1 MKTYLPKF
9 SSGAFL
15 ARMMRAFRNWNKVGR
30 VQNTPLKETASQ
42 ITSGWDY
49 RPRKP
54 IRRDAAAQ
62 RTETEIPNLLT
73 LNVAKDKNDSVRVDD
88 RWLEFGGH
96 TSVNA
101 ENVEAMVEKTTTRAS
116 LSGHKNAVSEYD

>member
-49 RPRKP
+49 RPTKASRRHTAFQRSETDAPSLP
-54 IRRDAAAQ
+54 IPDVSKD
-62 RTETEIPNLLT
+62 ND
-73 LNVAKDKNDSVRVDD
+73 NVRIDD
-88 RWLEFGGH
+88 RWFEFGGD
-96 TSVNA
+96 TSVDVDEVKA
-101 ENVEAMVEKTTTRAS
+101 TIEKTTMKAS
-116 LSGHKNAVSEYD
+116 LSDDENAVSEYD